1 MYYNTLQC
9 TATHCNALQHIC
21 VGAAVAGFENSAM
34 RAVVIDMSGVTE
46 LDTDGMCV
54 YLTQTVCVYI

>member
-1 MYYNTLQC
+1 MHFHAL
-9 TATHCNALQHIC
+9 HPLQHIC

-54 YLTQTVCVYI
+54 YLKQTVCVYI